1 MVKLPKPVRKAIK
14 KDTAALRSKEKQS
27 PRLKGYAKMQEKSMK
42 ESAKKMSPTGQK
54 KMVSLLGKMTTPKKK
69 TKPKK

>member
-1 MVKLPKPVRKAIK
+1 
-14 KDTAALRSKEKQS
+14 
-27 PRLKGYAKMQEKSMK
+27 MQEKSMK

-54 KMVSLLGKMTTPKKK
+54 KMVSLLGKMKTPKKK